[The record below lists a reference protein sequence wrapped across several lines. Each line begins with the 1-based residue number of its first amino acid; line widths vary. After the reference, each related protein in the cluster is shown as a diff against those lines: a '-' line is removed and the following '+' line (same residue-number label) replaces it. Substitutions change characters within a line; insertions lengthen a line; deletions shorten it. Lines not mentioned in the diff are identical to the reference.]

1 MHGNRGSRTV
11 FAVNNPVLAY
21 LPVAIVF
28 GIIPGPD
35 VMLAVKHSLTGGVR
49 HGVAVALGAATGSMA
64 WGIAAAVGLASLL
77 TSVPGAFDAV
87 RIAGAAYLVYLGI
100 ESIWQRK
107 GSFTDVDAATYSAH
121 QPKWSR
127 AFMTGFVADLLN
139 PKMGAFYLAVLPQFI
154 PRDGNVFVWS
164 MLLMSIE
171 FVVALIC
178 LSSYAL
184 LASSA
189 RRFLEKG
196 RLGAWLE
203 RGLGVV
209 LVGFGVRLAF
219 E

>member
-1 MHGNRGSRTV
+1 M
-11 FAVNNPVLAY
+11 NNPVLAY

-28 GIIPGPD
+28 GVIPGPD
-35 VMLAVKHSLTGGVR
+35 VMLAVKHSLSGGVR
-49 HGVAVALGAATGSMA
+49 QGIAVALGAATGSMA

-77 TSVPGAFDAV
+77 SSVPGAFDAV

-100 ESIWQRK
+100 QSIWQRK
-107 GSFTDVDAATYSAH
+107 GSFTDIDAATFIAQ

-127 AFMTGFVADLLN
+127 SFMTGFIADLLN

-178 LSSYAL
+178 LSSYAF
-184 LASSA
+184 LASRA
-189 RRFLEKG
+189 RQFLEKG
-196 RLGAWLE
+196 KLGAWME
-203 RGLGVV
+203 RALGVV
-209 LVGFGVRLAF
+209 LVGFGIRLAF